1 MYRRLVVGSIPI
13 LSPKTLA
20 LGTGTLLGTRQPY
33 GYTNVLGVQK
43 TSIKKTSRFFLFFLL
58 CHAGIYNSKRASAT
72 VSLPNLSMFLPFPT
86 SGFPLGILDWQ
97 SERHI

>member
-1 MYRRLVVGSIPI
+1 MYRRLLVGSIPI
-13 LSPKTLA
+13 LSGKNPRP
-20 LGTGTLLGTRQPY
+20 GY
-33 GYTNVLGVQK
+33 GHLVRDKAAELLGVQK
-43 TSIKKTSRFFLFFLL
+43 TPIKKLLVFSFFLL

-72 VSLPNLSMFLPFPT
+72 VSLPNLSMSLPFPT